1 MTSSREA
8 DHTDERTKHLDMIQG
23 VVSRMAGNSAAMK
36 RYCIIA
42 VAVGVAVYKTIN
54 DPWAV
59 AALGVMVVVFWGL
72 DARYLQQEKW
82 FRDLYDQVRSE
93 PPDRR
98 PDFRLAPD
106 RAMREGASFWRRVF
120 KWSMAGL
127 FLTLVVL
134 IFLFWRAL
142 RRAAV

>member
-1 MTSSREA
+1 
-8 DHTDERTKHLDMIQG
+8 
-23 VVSRMAGNSAAMK
+23 MAGNSAAMK

-82 FRDLYDQVRSE
+82 FRDLYDQVRLE

-98 PDFRLAPD
+98 PDFRLTPD
-106 RAMREGASFWRRVF
+106 EALRKGQSFWGRVF
-120 KWSMAGL
+120 SRSTAGL
-127 FLTLVVL
+127 YVPLVVL
-134 IFLFWRAL
+134 LLLFWL
-142 RRAAV
+142 RL